1 MDLQHKAFTIYL
13 GGALYRAPIG
23 RPEHV
28 LDIATG
34 TGIWAIKFAQEH
46 PQATVIGTD
55 LSMIQPSEHILH
67 CTPMSCVF
75 LDSLELKRVYTIV
88 LRFNPVGSCLNIIA
102 TDQHIIS

>member
-13 GGALYRAPIG
+13 EGALYRAPIG
-23 RPEHV
+23 RPGYV

-55 LSMIQPSEHILH
+55 LSMIQPSEYMLQCIH
-67 CTPMSCVF
+67 VF
-75 LDSLELKRVYTIV
+75 GRHFEFL
-88 LRFNPVGSCLNIIA
+88 P
-102 TDQHIIS
+102 ISKLTGTYRLMRPSRDPAR